1 MLTLDTT
8 YRRTAGLTTGRIAR
22 LTLSLTML
30 AGTTQALAQNTGLGG
45 FSDEPEMIE
54 PEFDTEVTPDEER
67 PIGDLNFD
75 VSVSEYDLVDL
86 HVNNEDL
93 GRVLQLLSIQSQR
106 NIVASNSVEAAV
118 TADLY
123 GVSFYEA
130 LDAIL
135 HVNGFGYIEKGNFI
149 YVYTREELAAIQE
162 AARTREHRVFHLN
175 HLNAVDAG
183 EFAKSLLSEGGSISA
198 NAETPDFD
206 MGSSTP
212 VGADDFASAATLVVY
227 DYEEN
232 LAAIESLLGEID
244 TRPTQVLVE
253 ATILQTTLN
262 EANAFGVDFAIIN
275 DMDFLDFVGTGGPL
289 SVANSLIT
297 GAGENVAGTAL
308 NATGADGNG
317 AAIGSNVGNVEGPST
332 LKAGIVNEDVAVFLR
347 VLDQVTDVTVVS
359 NPKILTLNRQP
370 ARVLVGTKVG
380 YLNTTTT
387 ETATTQTVEFLDTGT
402 QLSVRPFV
410 ADDGGIRL
418 ELKPQVS
425 SAQLREVSDNNNN
438 TVTIPDE
445 DTTELTTNVLLRDGQ
460 TAVLGGL
467 FTETTTAT
475 RRQVPLLGDI
485 PLIGSA
491 FRGHDDSTRRN
502 EIIFLVTP
510 SIVND
515 ALMDETGRLASSYVD
530 NTRMGAR
537 TGTLP
542 WSRDRR
548 VGRLLIEARRHADNG
563 ETDMAIFKVKKAIGL
578 APMSPDARVLLEEL
592 TNTKQRRPSRSL
604 MEGIFHR
611 ELLEP
616 MPGVEADGRYFRPLF
631 IEKPS
636 TDNSSTVASQDSEW
650 VAPPVSQA
658 TLSDGEFV
666 DIVEIIPDEQPAEF
680 EVFDYVEADT
690 DDTEANADSD
700 GSWIEIE
707 DSENV
712 EVAEVDGEE
721 LSSNDGTFQ
730 DDSEFV
736 YEWTSPEYDQLADV
750 TEDDSDWASAWTSP
764 SPAKVEPEVA
774 IVEPEFE
781 LPEEDFE
788 LPEPEVAI
796 KEPDAA
802 FVEPEIAFD
811 ATPSNGGV
819 ISIESIDSQGNVISQ
834 DWVSA
839 PVDALASLEEVETA
853 FETAEAEG
861 FASSEES
868 FEVAEESESESWDWD
883 TESEEVPVQLAD
895 AEDWAY
901 AGPEAFEF
909 DDAQYAEFADEEPAA
924 APEFESQFDEVL
936 ENVEMVEVPM
946 DDSAATATDPSTGA
960 TFVIEDITDP
970 SNPVVVD
977 EQAGGREPEFELFGE
992 PVATA
997 DPLTMSPDELD
1008 ATYTLEDDGFA
1019 FGETE
1024 GFNADS
1030 QDVLDVI
1037 MDDAPSTSAPISVA
1051 TPEETVEFSFE
1062 DQAASEPVSPLSAM
1076 TLNPVAATP
1085 ASTDASGGFLVVP
1098 LPTGGVVQIPWPMQ
1112 STSKSKGVRWREF
1125 SSVPVD
1131 NAGFDS
1137 SNR

>member
-1 MLTLDTT
+1 MLTLDST
-8 YRRTAGLTTGRIAR
+8 YRRTAGLTSGRIAR

-106 NIVASNSVEAAV
+106 NIVASNNVEASV

-135 HVNGFGYIEKGNFI
+135 HVNGFGYIERGNFI

-162 AARTREHRVFHLN
+162 AARKREHRVFHLN

-206 MGSSTP
+206 MGSSAP
-212 VGADDFASAATLVVY
+212 VGADDFASAATLVVF

-289 SVANSLIT
+289 SVANGLIT

-510 SIVND
+510 SIVSD
-515 ALMDETGRLASSYVD
+515 ALMDESGRLASSYVD

-537 TGTLP
+537 SGTLP

-636 TDNSSTVASQDSEW
+636 SDNSSTVVSEDENW
-650 VAPPVSQA
+650 VAPPVSRA
-658 TLSDGEFV
+658 TLSDGEYV
-666 DIVEIIPDEQPAEF
+666 DIVEILPDEEPASY
-680 EVFDYVEADT
+680 EVFDYVDAEA
-690 DDTEANADSD
+690 DTEANADTD
-700 GSWIEIE
+700 DSWIEIE
-707 DSENV
+707 DSEDV

-721 LSSNDGTFQ
+721 LSSNDDTFQ
-730 DDSEFV
+730 DDAGFV

-750 TEDDSDWASAWTSP
+750 TEDDSDWAQAWSSP

-774 IVEPEFE
+774 IVEPELE
-781 LPEEDFE
+781 LPDEEFE
-788 LPEPEVAI
+788 VPEQEVAI
-796 KEPDAA
+796 KEPETAI
-802 FVEPEIAFD
+802 VEPEVAFN
-811 ATPSNGGV
+811 ATPRNNGV
-819 ISIESIDSQGNVISQ
+819 ISIESIDSQGNVISR
-834 DWVSA
+834 DWTSA
-839 PVDALASLEEVETA
+839 RANESDSFDAAEETA
-853 FETAEAEG
+853 AF
-861 FASSEES
+861 ES
-868 FEVAEESESESWDWD
+868 FDNTEDVAVATESWDW
-883 TESEEVPVQLAD
+883 ESPADEAPVQLAD
-895 AEDWAY
+895 ADDWAY
-901 AGPEAFEF
+901 SGPEAFEF
-909 DDAQYAEFADEEPAA
+909 DDQQFAEFADG
-924 APEFESQFDEVL
+924 APSEDAGFDSQFDEAL
-936 ENVEMVEVPM
+936 ESVEMVEVPM
-946 DDSAATATDPSTGA
+946 DNPAATTTDPSTGA
-960 TFVIEDITDP
+960 TIVIEDITDP
-970 SNPVVVD
+970 SHPVVVD
-977 EQAGGREPEFELFGE
+977 EQAGGREPAIELFGE
-992 PVATA
+992 PVVTN
-997 DPLTMSPDELD
+997 DPLTMTPDELD
-1008 ATYTLEDDGFA
+1008 AQYALEDDGFA
-1019 FGETE
+1019 FGETR
-1024 GFNADS
+1024 GFEADS
-1030 QDVLDVI
+1030 EDVLDVI
-1037 MDDAPSTSAPISVA
+1037 MDDAPAASAPVRVA
-1051 TPEETVEFSFE
+1051 TPEETVEFSLE
-1062 DQAASEPVSPLSAM
+1062 DEPVSPFSAM
-1076 TLNPVAATP
+1076 ALNPVAANP
-1085 ASTDASGGFLVVP
+1085 ATTGASGGFLVVP

-1112 STSKSKGVRWREF
+1112 DTSKSQGVRWREF

-1137 SNR
+1137 SDR